1 MRLISAP
8 WIFVVRVYAQTS
20 VTPIPGT
27 EPNEVQQLK
36 ESHPS
41 HNLSTSLE
49 APQPQFLDPAQQL
62 QQQAQLGM
70 AGMTLASPGPLLTPT
85 AVLER
90 AAQQRR
96 LRQLQREQPPPPPP
110 QQSQQ
115 QQVSFASNS
124 GMLPT
129 SAGQL
134 PPGMSA
140 QAPGQRSR
148 STGGPVSSG

>member
-8 WIFVVRVYAQTS
+8 WFFVVRVYAQTS
-20 VTPIPGT
+20 ATPIPGT
-27 EPNEVQQLK
+27 EPNEMQQLK

-70 AGMTLASPGPLLTPT
+70 AGMSLASPGPLLTPT

-96 LRQLQREQPPPPPP
+96 LRQLQREQAT
-110 QQSQQ
+110 S
-115 QQVSFASNS
+115 V
-124 GMLPT
+124 LPG
-129 SAGQL
+129 ARRLHGRDHGALRYNCDRRGAAARVRGQADL
-134 PPGMSA
+134 HYGA
-140 QAPGQRSR
+140 LL
-148 STGGPVSSG
+148 